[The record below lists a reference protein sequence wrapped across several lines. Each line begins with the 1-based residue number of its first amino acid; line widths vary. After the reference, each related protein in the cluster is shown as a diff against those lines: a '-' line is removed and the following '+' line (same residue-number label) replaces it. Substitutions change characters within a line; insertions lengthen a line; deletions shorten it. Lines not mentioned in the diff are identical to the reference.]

1 MLSVQNISKSFN
13 KSKVLDNVSFQIE
26 RGKIFG
32 LLGPN
37 GAGKTTTI
45 KIILNIFN
53 SDSGKIFFDGK
64 EINEQI
70 KTRTGY
76 LPEKRGLY
84 SNSKVKNVLVYFAKL
99 KGLNKSDAVV
109 SIDYWLKK
117 LRLLSAKNKRVGEL
131 SKGNQQL
138 IQFAA
143 SILHHPDILILDE
156 PYSGLDPR
164 NQNLIETILKE
175 YVNSK
180 KLILLSTHQ
189 LEAAENLCD
198 EILLLYKGKMIKAG
212 NVKNIKQNS
221 EKGKYLIKFTKG
233 KDYLLGFEKVKLI
246 SITDNEAVFSLK
258 NDLKAPDILRD
269 LINNMEIESFIPV
282 EQSLRNIFLNTINKI
297 EPF

>member
-13 KSKVLDNVSFQIE
+13 KSKVLDDVSFQIK

-64 EINEQI
+64 EINERI
-70 KTRTGY
+70 KTKTGY

-84 SNSKVKNVLVYFAKL
+84 SNSKVKNVLVYFAEL
-99 KGLNKSDAVV
+99 KGLNKSEAVI

-198 EILLLYKGKMIKAG
+198 EILLLNNGKMIKAG

-221 EKGKYLIKFTKG
+221 GKGKYLIKFTKG
-233 KDYLLGFEKVKLI
+233 KDYLLGFEKIKLI
-246 SITDNEAVFSLK
+246 SITDDEAVFSLK
-258 NDLKAPDILRD
+258 DDLRASNILRD
-269 LINNMEIESFIPV
+269 LTNNMEIESFIPV
-282 EQSLRNIFLNTINKI
+282 EQSLRNIFLNIINKI